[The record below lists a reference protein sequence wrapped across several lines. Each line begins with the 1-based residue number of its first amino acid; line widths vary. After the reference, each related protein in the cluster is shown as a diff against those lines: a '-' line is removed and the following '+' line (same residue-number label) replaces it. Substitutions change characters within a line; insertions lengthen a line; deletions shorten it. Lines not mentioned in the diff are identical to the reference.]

1 MGPTGAAVREVDVVA
16 VAGSRNPGE
25 VPELPPQVGA
35 TLAVPGFGSPRATTS
50 STYELLRFR
59 TTGATPVPVGPD
71 RLAALRFGQLP
82 PSVDVLPPGR

>member
-1 MGPTGAAVREVDVVA
+1 
-16 VAGSRNPGE
+16 
-25 VPELPPQVGA
+25 
-35 TLAVPGFGSPRATTS
+35 VPGFGSPRATTS